1 MVATISEYVWGHL
14 SDGHPVKKFV
24 LTNARGTKAVLTN
37 FGAAWLGFYL
47 PNHTKSVVAGC
58 ATVDQFVSQ
67 RAYLGA
73 TIGRYA
79 NRIGF
84 SRFMLADQL
93 IELTKNLPPHHLHGG
108 TEGFS
113 HKLWD
118 SHITLSDSNIP
129 TLTLS
134 YVSPDGEEGYPGEV
148 KATVTVTLSEDNRIR
163 FEYRAETN
171 KPTVANF
178 TNHAYFNL
186 GLEQQDSL
194 AQHEVM
200 IPALYYL
207 AADETALP
215 TGELVSV
222 ANTALDLRHPTNI
235 YSQLTPLHDPELIRA
250 NGYDHCYVF
259 ENNAQLKL
267 MAQAQHGTTGVSLS
281 CYSTLPG
288 MQFYTG
294 NFMGGTPKNEL
305 ECYKMHEAFCFEPG
319 YWPDSPNQSHFPD
332 CTITPEKP
340 YTAIIEYQITEE
352 GEQHA

>member
-1 MVATISEYVWGHL
+1 MVATISEYVWGQL
-14 SDGHPVKKFV
+14 SDGQSVKKFV

-37 FGAAWLGFYL
+37 FGAAWIGFYL

-93 IELTKNLPPHHLHGG
+93 IEVTKNLPPHHLHGG
-108 TEGFS
+108 SEGFS

-118 SHITLSDSNIP
+118 SHITLNDSNTP

-134 YVSPDGEEGYPGEV
+134 YVSPDGEEGYPGEL
-148 KATVTVTLSEDNRIR
+148 KTSVTVTLDEDNRLR
-163 FEYRAETN
+163 FKYRAESD
-171 KPTVANF
+171 KPTVVNL

-194 AQHEVM
+194 ADHDIK
-200 IPALYYL
+200 IPAQHYL
-207 AADETALP
+207 AADESALP

-222 ANTALDLRHPTNI
+222 ADTALDLRPWTDVYARLN
-235 YSQLTPLHDPELIRA
+235 PLRAPELIKA
-250 NGYDHCYVF
+250 HGYDQCYIY
-259 ENNAQLKL
+259 EDDAQLKL
-267 MAQAQHGTTGVSLS
+267 MAQARHRKTGLSLS

-294 NFMGGTPKNEL
+294 NFMGGTPKNEVAV
-305 ECYKMHEAFCFEPG
+305 YKMHEAFCFEPG
-319 YWPDSPNQSHFPD
+319 FWPDSPNHSHFPD

-340 YTAIIEYQITEE
+340 YTAVIDYHITEE